1 MDHQKNKAN
10 SPKKRRRN
18 SCSVTNLSEKKK
30 FIIDKTILILE
41 ADMFCWG
48 STVHGELG
56 LGGLEEEIIN
66 VPREVTDFKQATE
79 IKDIA
84 CGNNYTVVI
93 TQDGK
98 IYSCGNNDCGQLG
111 HDKPRK
117 KLQLVSDL
125 EAFVFKKAVCG
136 ASHTLAINEWG
147 QLFSWG
153 CNSNGQLGLSSF
165 VPVQKT
171 PRMVKTLATSIVI
184 QVSCGYKHAVALTN
198 NGKLYAWGLNDEGQL
213 GIGPESKI
221 EHKPRLIKCLE
232 AVPIAYV
239 ACGGYH
245 TIVVSKSGAIYA
257 WGRNTFGQL
266 GVNCTQSSSLPCQL
280 RTLRNSKVKH
290 VACGEDFSA
299 FLTMDGGVFT
309 CGADT
314 YGQLGHGSATNEI
327 LPRQIME
334 LMGSV
339 VTQISCGKRHMLALI
354 PSRGRVYAWG
364 LGGAGQLGIKTTRT
378 VTTPQVVL
386 GPWVSPNGTSI
397 YQSGAPTSEYSI
409 DCVVKHIFTG
419 GDHCFV
425 TVTKRESNIPSDDSR
440 IFDPSTQI
448 LTVSEEQLLFCHKV
462 PMGAPLDHDL
472 MMYLET
478 VFRSQSSINGSF
490 LLDNDQH
497 YGCSSKHSGVDVVKA
512 SRLFGIISDFQNNTI
527 QELIFTSIID
537 ELIPSLAA
545 SPPDVEALRVYLTL
559 PLYHGFTEPTH
570 CESLQRPFAK
580 ALNNLKP
587 EAKKIV
593 GIWWS
598 KASVQVFYR
607 LIRSYKAIILLI
619 MKQTK
624 NIDNMHFSSDST
636 LKLSLELLK
645 FINKLNQTEN
655 EGLRV
660 PYDVFHLPELTTL
673 INIRTDYIKWLSN
686 SDSNSVGVAL
696 ICNYSFIFDAEA
708 KLLLLETD
716 QAIQMHSAMN
726 EAATRAFTNAIF
738 NAFTPT
744 DTPQTSQF
752 LMLNVSRENIVVDT
766 LRELTS
772 QNSSDLK
779 KPLRVKFH
787 GEEAEDAGG
796 VKKEFFMLL
805 LKEILDPK
813 YGMFKQY
820 DETRTIWFSEDSFE
834 DEMMYFLIGVLC
846 GLVIYN
852 FIIINLPF
860 PLALYKKLLNEPV
873 NLADLKDL
881 SPVLAKSLQS
891 ILDYN
896 EPDLADVFLLN
907 FEVTREVYGE
917 QKVYELIPGGSKI
930 AITLEN
936 KQEFVNSYVD
946 YIFNK
951 SVESHFKA
959 FYNGFH
965 KVCGGRVL
973 KLFHS
978 HELMAVVVGHEN
990 YDWKELQDNAI
1001 YKKGYT
1007 KDDPTIVMFWQI
1019 FHELPLEEKKK
1030 FLLFL
1035 TGSDR
1040 IPLQGMK
1047 AIKIKIQPM
1056 TDEKFLPVAHTCF
1069 NLLDLPRYQTKER
1082 LRYKLLQAI
1091 QQTQGFSLV

>member
-1 MDHQKNKAN
+1 MGNLSKKRKRN
-10 SPKKRRRN
+10 SDIDLSDPKKLILE
-18 SCSVTNLSEKKK
+18 SDQ
-30 FIIDKTILILE
+30 FIID

-56 LGGLEEEIIN
+56 LGGIEEEIIN
-66 VPREVTDFKQATE
+66 VPREVTDFKKATE
-79 IKDIA
+79 VKDIA
-84 CGNNYTVVI
+84 CGNNYTIVI
-93 TQDGK
+93 THDGK
-98 IYSCGNNDCGQLG
+98 IYSCGNNDSGQLG

-125 EAFVFKKAVCG
+125 DVFVFKKAVCG

-153 CNSNGQLGLSSF
+153 CNSDGQLGLSSY
-165 VPVQKT
+165 VPIQET
-171 PRMVKTLATSIVI
+171 PRMVKSLATSTVI
-184 QVSCGYKHAVALTN
+184 QVSCGYKHAIALTN
-198 NGKLYAWGLNDEGQL
+198 NGQLYSWGLNDEGQL
-213 GIGPESKI
+213 GLGPEVKI
-221 EHKPRLIKCLE
+221 EHKPQLIKSLG
-232 AVPIAYV
+232 AVPIAYI

-266 GVNCTQSSSLPCQL
+266 GVNGIQSVYLPCQL
-280 RTLRNSKVKH
+280 RTLRNSKVRH
-290 VACGEDFSA
+290 VSCGEDFSA

-309 CGADT
+309 CGAGM
-314 YGQLGHGSATNEI
+314 YGQLGHGSVSNEI

-334 LMGSV
+334 LMGSI

-364 LGGAGQLGIKTTRT
+364 LGGAGQLGIRVTRT

-397 YQSGAPTSEYSI
+397 YQSDAPSSEYSI

-425 TVTKRESNIPSDDSR
+425 TVTKREHNIPPDDSR
-440 IFDPSTQI
+440 IFDLSTQI
-448 LTVSEEQLLFCHKV
+448 LTVTEEQLLNCHKV

-478 VFRSQSSINGSF
+478 VFRSQSCMNASF
-490 LLDNDQH
+490 LLDNDNH
-497 YGCSSKHSGVDVVKA
+497 YGCSSKHSGVNVEQA
-512 SRLFGIISDFQNNTI
+512 SRLFGIISDIQNNTI
-527 QELIFTSIID
+527 QELIFMSIT
-537 ELIPSLAA
+537 EGLIPSFAA

-559 PLYHGFTEPTH
+559 PLYHGFSEPTN
-570 CESLQRPFAK
+570 CETLQRPFAK
-580 ALNNLKP
+580 ALINLKP
-587 EAKKIV
+587 EARKIV

-598 KASVQVFYR
+598 KAPVQVFYR
-607 LIRSYKAIILLI
+607 LIRSYKAVILFI

-624 NIDNMHFSSDST
+624 NIDTMHFSSDST

-660 PYDVFHLPELTTL
+660 PYDVFHLPELTEM
-673 INIRTDYIKWLSN
+673 IDIKSDYFKWLSN
-686 SDSNSVGVAL
+686 ADSNSVGVAL
-696 ICNYSFIFDAEA
+696 VCNYSFIFDAEA

-716 QAIQMHSAMN
+716 QAIQMHSAMS
-726 EAATRAFTNAIF
+726 EAATRAFTNVMF
-738 NAFTPT
+738 NAFMLNETH
-744 DTPQTSQF
+744 QTSQF

-772 QNSSDLK
+772 RDSSDLK

-820 DETRTIWFSEDSFE
+820 EETRTIWFSEDSFE

-860 PLALYKKLLNEPV
+860 PLALYKKLLHEPV
-873 NLADLKDL
+873 NLSDLKDL

-896 EPDLADVFLLN
+896 EPDLADVFSLN

-930 AITLEN
+930 PVTLEN

-965 KVCGGRVL
+965 KVCGGRIL

-990 YDWKELQDNAI
+990 YDWKELQENAA
-1001 YKKGYT
+1001 YKEGYS
-1007 KDDPTIVMFWQI
+1007 KDDPTIVMFWQV

-1047 AIKIKIQPM
+1047 AIKITIQPM

-1069 NLLDLPRYQTKER
+1069 NLLDLPRYQTRER